1 MAKLSSPAKVQQP
14 VAQLRTDLTMPQAVA
29 QMRAAKK
36 KLQMKG
42 RKK

>member
-1 MAKLSSPAKVQQP
+1 VAKLSSPAKVQQP
-14 VAQLRTDLTMPQAVA
+14 VAQLRTDLKMSHAAA